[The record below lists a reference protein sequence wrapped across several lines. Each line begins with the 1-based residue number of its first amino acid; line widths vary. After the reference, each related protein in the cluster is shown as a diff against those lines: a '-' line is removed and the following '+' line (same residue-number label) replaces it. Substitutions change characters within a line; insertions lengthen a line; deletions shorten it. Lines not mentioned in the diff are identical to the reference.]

1 MAYELEKMP
10 LAIKLTKLIR
20 FTKIYGV
27 RRSVVKAAGRLQ
39 KPILKHLV
47 LGISL
52 PKKQSVSIVG
62 CGQFS
67 FSSICYFIYWKLGDV
82 FLNAY
87 DPNTKKRDALVKFY
101 GFKGTANSFDEII
114 NQPGLELL
122 YIASNHASHTPYAI
136 ASLQKGINTYIEKPI
151 SINWEQF
158 ASLKQAIKNT
168 KANVYV
174 GYNRP
179 YSPAVKKI
187 SSVIENKQQ
196 PLSLSYFISGHV
208 IDEGHWYRDPEE
220 GTRIC
225 GNLSHWLDLTIY
237 LMNVRGNVPK
247 KYKVQLGYADT
258 REPDDNISVNITT
271 EYNDLIN
278 IVITSRTEPF
288 EGINETL
295 NLQCGN
301 VIAKVDDFRRIS
313 IWQDDTLFKKRYWP
327 KDVGHKKAILQPFL
341 PENERRDWREIEL
354 STTLMLHIT
363 DMVRSKATQA
373 EFELDF

>member
-1 MAYELEKMP
+1 MAYDFEKMP
-10 LAIKLTKLIR
+10 LAIKFKKLFR

-52 PKKQSVSIVG
+52 PKTRFISVIG

-67 FSSICYFIYWKLGDV
+67 FSSVCYFIYWKLGDV
-82 FLNAY
+82 FLSAY
-87 DPNTKKRDALVKFY
+87 DPDTKKRDALTSFY
-101 GFKGTANSFDEII
+101 GFKGKADNFEEILA
-114 NQPGLELL
+114 QPGLSLL
-122 YIASNHASHTPYAI
+122 YVVSNHASHTPYAI
-136 ASLQKGINTYIEKPI
+136 ASLQKGIDTYIEKPVSI
-151 SINWEQF
+151 SWQQF
-158 ASLKQAIKNT
+158 TDLKEAIKNSPA
-168 KANVYV
+168 KVYV

-179 YSPAVKKI
+179 YSPAIERI
-187 SSVIENKQQ
+187 SSSIAAKQK
-196 PLSLSYFISGHV
+196 PLSLSYYISGHV
-208 IDEGHWYRDPEE
+208 IDAGHWYRDANE

-237 LMNVRGNVPK
+237 LMNTRGHVPS

-258 REPDDNISVNITT
+258 NEPDDNISVNITT
-271 EYNDLIN
+271 EYNDLVN

-301 VIAKVDDFRRIS
+301 VIAKVDDFRKLA
-313 IWQDDTLFKKRYWP
+313 IWEDDKLYKKSYRP

-341 PENERRDWREIEL
+341 PEDQRRDWREIEL
-354 STTLMLHIT
+354 STALMLHIT

-373 EFELDF
+373 EFELNF

>member
-1 MAYELEKMP
+1 MAYDVEKMP
-10 LAIKLTKLIR
+10 LAIKFKKLLR
-20 FTKIYGV
+20 FTKIYGI

-39 KPILKHLV
+39 KPKLKHLV

-52 PKKQSVSIVG
+52 PKKQFVSVVG

-82 FLNAY
+82 FLGAY
-87 DPNTKKRDALVKFY
+87 DPDTKKRDALTRFY
-101 GFKGTANSFDEII
+101 GFKSKSDSFEELIE
-114 NQPGLELL
+114 QPGLSLL
-122 YIASNHASHTPYAI
+122 YVVSNHASHTPYAI
-136 ASLQKGINTYIEKPI
+136 RSLQKGIDTYIEKPV

-158 ASLKQAIKNT
+158 NSLKEAIKNT

-187 SSVIENKQQ
+187 SSAISSKQR
-196 PLSLSYFISGHV
+196 PLTISYFISGHV
-208 IDEGHWYRDPEE
+208 IDDGHWYRDPNE

-237 LMNVRGNVPK
+237 LMNTRGQVPK
-247 KYKVQLGYADT
+247 KYKVQLGYADVN
-258 REPDDNISVNITT
+258 EPDDNISVNITT

-295 NLQCGN
+295 NLQCGD
-301 VIAKVDDFRRIS
+301 VIAKVDDFRRLS
-313 IWQDDTLFKKRYWP
+313 IWQNDHLFKKSYWP
-327 KDVGHKKAILQPFL
+327 KDVGHKRAILQPFL
-341 PENERRDWREIEL
+341 PQSERRDWREIEL
-354 STTLMLHIT
+354 STALMLHIT
-363 DMVRSKATQA
+363 DMVRSKTSQA
-373 EFELDF
+373 EFELNF

>member
-1 MAYELEKMP
+1 MADDLEKMP
-10 LAIKLTKLIR
+10 LAVKIKKLLR
-20 FTKIYGV
+20 FTKIYGI

-39 KPILKHLV
+39 KPVLKHLV

-52 PKKQSVSIVG
+52 PKKRFISIVG

-82 FLNAY
+82 FLSAY
-87 DPNTKKRDALVKFY
+87 DPNIKKRDALAKFY
-101 GFKGTANSFDEII
+101 GFKSHANTFEEII
-114 NQPGLELL
+114 EQPGLELL
-122 YIASNHASHTPYAI
+122 YIVSNHASHTPYAI
-136 ASLQKGINTYIEKPI
+136 AALQKGINTYIEKPI
-151 SINWEQF
+151 SINWQQF
-158 ASLKQAIKNT
+158 TDLKQAIKNT
-168 KANVYV
+168 NAQVYV

-179 YSPAVKKI
+179 YSPAIQKI
-187 SSVIENKQQ
+187 SSCITAKQK
-196 PLSLSYFISGHV
+196 PISLSYFISGHV
-208 IDEGHWYRDPEE
+208 IDAGNWYRDPEE

-237 LMNVRGNVPK
+237 LMNTRGYVPSI
-247 KYKVQLGYADT
+247 YKIQLGYADSN
-258 REPDDNISVNITT
+258 EPDDNISVNITT

-278 IVITSRTEPF
+278 IIITSRTEPF

-301 VIAKVDDFRRIS
+301 VIAKVDDFRQLS
-313 IWQDDTLFKKRYWP
+313 IWQDEHLFRKRYRP

-341 PENERRDWREIEL
+341 PEDQRRDWREIEL
-354 STTLMLHIT
+354 STALMLHIT

-373 EFELDF
+373 EFELNF